1 MDFVFTYCNSIVSY
15 HLIKMS
21 NVIEISQDQFID
33 EVVEK
38 SKTIPVIVDFWAP
51 WCGPCKQLT
60 PVLEKVVESKK
71 GKVILA
77 KINVDENQGIA
88 AQLNVRSI
96 PTVYGFVDG
105 KPIDA
110 FQGAQPESK
119 IEEMVKKLIDSA
131 PGNEIPKLLEEADNL
146 FKETKYEEAQ
156 KIYENLISLDP
167 GNPTVI
173 AGMLRCLLQLQ
184 KNDDAKEIFNS
195 LDDEILK
202 DEEILKV
209 KKLIDN
215 LDNSNKGESIEELIN
230 KLRLDPDNKDLT
242 LEIAEKYFSLNQNEE
257 GFETLLNL
265 YNKDSKWNDEIAKK
279 KLLEYFDLLGFND
292 PNVINARKKLS
303 SMMFK

>member
-1 MDFVFTYCNSIVSY
+1 
-15 HLIKMS
+15 MS

-202 DEEILKV
+202 NEEILKV

-242 LEIAEKYFSLNQNEE
+242 LEIADKYFSLNKNEE
-257 GFETLLNL
+257 GFETLLDL
-265 YNKDSKWNDEIAKK
+265 YNKDSKWNDEIVKR